1 MHFRSRLKRMIISNG
16 YNIYPANIEDVTMK
30 CSKVNACAAVG
41 REDKLRGEKVVV
53 FIVPEKDASE
63 RAIKKEL
70 STIYKKN
77 LAKYEIPRELRFID
91 ELPKTKLAKVD
102 FKALENL

>member
-1 MHFRSRLKRMIISNG
+1 MIISNG
-16 YNIYPANIEDVTMK
+16 YNIYPANIEDVTLR
-30 CSKVNACAAVG
+30 CSHVTACAAVG

-53 FIVPEKDASE
+53 FIVAKEGSSE
-63 RAIKKEL
+63 WNIRREL
-70 STIYKKN
+70 NTIYRKY
-77 LAKYEIPRELRFID
+77 LAKYEIPREIRFLP